1 MKRGLLVIS
10 LLLLFGSLIGTF
22 AQPGTSDQL
31 IKFYQS
37 RVARDP
43 EDPLTYN
50 KLGAAYIQ
58 KARETGD
65 VAFYELGEKALKKS
79 LDLIPH
85 PSTATNATVQLAAVY
100 LAKHQFKDALT
111 YAQKAAELGTGDRYP
126 YALIGDAYI
135 ELGQYEKAG
144 EAYAEMLALSG
155 PLYPHSRLSYLHFVK
170 GDISASL
177 EHMRTAAKT
186 AIESN
191 SPVENIAW
199 SRAQLGD
206 LFFHMGDLPAAEK
219 SYRDALAA
227 YPQYHRG
234 LAGLARVHA
243 AQKKYREAI
252 ASYQHALS
260 VIPLP
265 EHVAALGD
273 VYTKIG
279 RAQDAKKQYDLVEYI
294 GYLNTLNKAIYNREL
309 ALFYADHDMK
319 LKMALELAQKELEIR
334 SDIYTYDV
342 LAWTRYKNGRHQ
354 QALAAISEALKIGTK
369 DARLFFHAG
378 MIHHG
383 LGNTDAARDYLARA
397 LSTNPHFHLLQADV
411 AARTLKQLETAR
423 P

>member
-1 MKRGLLVIS
+1 
-10 LLLLFGSLIGTF
+10 LFGSLIGTF

-43 EDPLTYN
+43 EDPLTYS

-65 VAFYELGEKALKKS
+65 VAFYELGENALKKS

-85 PSTATNATVQLAAVY
+85 PSIATNATVQLAAVY
-100 LAKHQFKDALT
+100 LAKHQFKAALT
-111 YAQKAAELGTGDRYP
+111 YAQKAAGLGTGDRYP

-144 EAYAEMLALSG
+144 EAYAEMLGHSG
-155 PLYPHSRLSYLHFVK
+155 PLYPHSRLSYLHFLK
-170 GDISASL
+170 GDIGASL
-177 EHMRTAAKT
+177 EHMRSAVKT

-227 YPQYHRG
+227 YPRYHRG

-252 ASYQHALS
+252 ASYQQALS

-294 GYLNTLNKAIYNREL
+294 GHLNTLNKAIYNREL

-319 LKMALELAQKELEIR
+319 LKIALELAQKELEIR

-342 LAWTRYKNGRHQ
+342 LAWTLYKNGRYQ
-354 QALAAISEALKIGTK
+354 QASTAISEALKIGTK
-369 DARLFFHAG
+369 DARLLFHAG

-383 LGNTDAARDYLARA
+383 LGNADAARDYLARV